1 VREEAGFVF
10 TRNAPAGGLSGLR
23 RRFAVFGG
31 LVLVVV
37 AMLVVGCGGDDDSGG
52 SKSGSD
58 DTATGEKTLKV
69 ASLHLG
75 TLENH
80 FAQAASEGI
89 KEAAAKTGGVDI
101 KLVTGVDFNPQ
112 AGQTTDQL
120 LTQGADVVIDNLT
133 LGDILNKGC
142 EKHPDKLCLTQLAW
156 DGRGPNV
163 GGWYPDSP
171 AAYYVEGVAGGLLTK
186 SNTVG
191 FIGTFAQNYEFAN
204 INSVAL
210 GCQSVNPDCK
220 VRVVYINSFYDPAKA
235 SEAANTLLD
244 AGADVLYSYESD
256 PAHVKVAEKRGA
268 RAFGQYLDETES
280 GPEAIVTSMLAKPAH
295 VAYLSRVFQEMKDGV
310 YKVAFENIGFDKG
323 LELAPWNK
331 NLPPEVVDKADAV
344 KKEFEDGKAREIYS
358 GPIYDQNGDL
368 KLADGKSLDDH
379 YRITSWDYLVK
390 GVIAPK

>member
-1 VREEAGFVF
+1 VVCLLA
-10 TRNAPAGGLSGLR
+10 LI
-23 RRFAVFGG
+23 AV
-31 LVLVVV
+31 VLVTT
-37 AMLVVGCGGDDDSGG
+37 GCGGDDSTTSGNDGG
-52 SKSGSD
+52 SADK
-58 DTATGEKTLKV
+58 GEKTLKV

-80 FAQAASEGI
+80 FAQAASKGI
-89 KEAAAKTGGVDI
+89 KEAAAKTGGVDVQ
-101 KLVTGVDFNPQ
+101 LVTGVDFNQQ
-112 AGQTTDQL
+112 AGQTADQL
-120 LTQGADVVIDNLT
+120 LTRGAQVVIDNLT
-133 LGDILNKGC
+133 LGDILNKAC
-142 EKHPDKLCLTQLAW
+142 EKHPDAICLTQLAW
-156 DGRGPNV
+156 DGRAANV

-235 SEAANTLLD
+235 NEAANTLLD

-256 PAHVKVAEKRGA
+256 PAHIKVAEKRGA

-280 GPEAIVTSMLAKPAH
+280 GPTAIVTSMLAEPAH
-295 VAYLSRVFQEMKDGV
+295 VAYLSRTFAAIKDGS
-310 YKVAFENIGFDKG
+310 YKVDFENVGFDRG
-323 LELAPWNK
+323 LELAPWNS
-331 NLPPEVVDKADAV
+331 NVPAEVTKKADAV
-344 KKEFEDGKAREIYS
+344 KQMFADGKAEEVYS
-358 GPIYDQNGDL
+358 GPIYDQKGELKVKDGD
-368 KLADGKSLDDH
+368 SLDDH

-390 GVIAPK
+390 GVIASK